1 MWPFFVSCS
10 GPVRFPG
17 SFPVSVFLASPSA
30 LAPHTRC
37 EPALPL
43 PCWLEVGPACTVADL
58 KDKLLS
64 EAFAHATALLH
75 QDHHH
80 HTQHHHHLLPVNSSS
95 SEPTPPSSP
104 TSSSRSRRP
113 SHHHPDGM
121 EEEAAWSLLS
131 SAPPLAVHCLPRLQP
146 SDLQLYSLAGSA
158 LPDAFPL
165 TDLLLRPNSSG
176 GWGGAGASV
185 LLDVVCPESFEVV
198 VLDQANREAAV
209 TAYEHMTLGGRE
221 RGRSGSWPVARGSPE
236 TRTDVALKRDCH
248 SLPAVWRLSGV
259 WDYFGWACMS
269 ECGRRAV
276 SAAAAGPRPGRHHL
290 PPQGEQARG
299 Q

>member
-64 EAFAHATALLH
+64 EAFAHATALPH

-80 HTQHHHHLLPVNSSS
+80 HHTLLPVNSSS

-113 SHHHPDGM
+113 SHHPDGV
-121 EEEAAWSLLS
+121 EEAAWSLLS

-165 TDLLLRPNSSG
+165 TDLLLRPNSSSS

-209 TAYEHMTLGGRE
+209 TAYEHMTLG
-221 RGRSGSWPVARGSPE
+221 V
-236 TRTDVALKRDCH
+236 
-248 SLPAVWRLSGV
+248 
-259 WDYFGWACMS
+259 
-269 ECGRRAV
+269 
-276 SAAAAGPRPGRHHL
+276 
-290 PPQGEQARG
+290 
-299 Q
+299 